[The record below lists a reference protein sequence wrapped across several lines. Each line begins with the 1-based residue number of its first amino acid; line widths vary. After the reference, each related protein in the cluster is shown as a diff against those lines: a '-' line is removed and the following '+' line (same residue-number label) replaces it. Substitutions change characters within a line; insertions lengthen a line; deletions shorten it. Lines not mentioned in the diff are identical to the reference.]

1 MKVAKFTQKIKE
13 LGINTITGIP
23 DSTLQQFCD
32 YICNDG
38 KNIFDRHIVTEN
50 EGASVGVAIGEYL
63 ATGSPAC
70 VYMQNS
76 GLGNVVNPITS
87 LANSDVY
94 GIPMLLIVG
103 WRGEPGTK
111 DEPQHKYMG
120 KITLELLTLL
130 DIPYAVIDSQTTED
144 ELNSFLQNARNAFAD
159 NKQYALVIKRD
170 AFEKEN
176 KTKYSN
182 DYLMKREQAIDVIVR
197 WLNEDDIVVSTTG
210 KISREIYEKSNAI
223 RGDHKQTFLTV
234 GGMGHANMIAY
245 QIANRKQ
252 NQRVICLDGDGA
264 LLMHMGS
271 LAVLG
276 QKPAN
281 NMVHICLN
289 NEAHESVGGMA
300 TGAAGVSYAGIAEKC
315 GYGRVYCVTKEDELQ
330 ETLAKIRLDHEMV
343 FLEIDVAIG
352 SRDDLGRP
360 KETAE
365 ENKLTF
371 MKYIEMCK

>member
-1 MKVAKFTQKIKE
+1 MKVAIFTQKVRE
-13 LGINTITGIP
+13 LGISSITGIP

-50 EGASVGVAIGEYL
+50 EGASVGIAIGEYL
-63 ATGSPAC
+63 ATGFPAC

-76 GLGNVVNPITS
+76 GLGNVVNPVTS

-103 WRGEPGTK
+103 WRGEPGTQ
-111 DEPQHKYMG
+111 DEPQHKYMV

-130 DIPYAVIDSQTTED
+130 NISYAVVDSQTTEA

-159 NKQYALVIKRD
+159 NKQYALVIKRG

-176 KTKYSN
+176 KTTYSN
-182 DYLMKREQAIDVIVR
+182 SYLMKREQAVDLIVR
-197 WLNEDDIVVSTTG
+197 WLKEDDIVVSTTG
-210 KISREIYEKSNAI
+210 KISREMYEKSIAI
-223 RGDHKQTFLTV
+223 RGNHTQTFLTV

-245 QIANRKQ
+245 QIANRKP

-264 LLMHMGS
+264 ILMHMGS

-315 GYGRVYCVTKEDELQ
+315 GYRKVYHVTAEDELQ
-330 ETLAKIRLDHEMV
+330 EALAKVRADREMA
-343 FLEIDVAIG
+343 FLEINVAIG

-365 ENKLTF
+365 ENKTAF
-371 MKYIEMCK
+371 MKYIEMIK